1 MLPFSEQKFSLP
13 AKRTGRSINRWES
26 ENMTTRMKP
35 ILGMWIA
42 LMVLSFIQTFLRP
55 DVWAGDNAM
64 LGQWPTLAILWLI
77 TAVFFDWVIQSTG
90 MAATQ
95 IAIVI
100 ALGSI
105 IVFGQLAGWLFFS
118 AATGPVVI
126 NALQKV
132 IFWYVGAFVYD
143 KLSSEQTPAYE

>member
-1 MLPFSEQKFSLP
+1 
-13 AKRTGRSINRWES
+13 
-26 ENMTTRMKP
+26 MTTRMKP

-118 AATGPVVI
+118 AATGSVVI

-132 IFWYVGAFVYD
+132 IFWYVGALVYD

>member
-1 MLPFSEQKFSLP
+1 
-13 AKRTGRSINRWES
+13 
-26 ENMTTRMKP
+26 MTTRMKP

-64 LGQWPTLAILWLI
+64 LGQWPTLAILWLVA
-77 TAVFFDWVIQSTG
+77 AVFFDWVIQSTG

-100 ALGSI
+100 AIGSV
-105 IVFGQLAGWLFFS
+105 IVFGPLAGLLFFS
-118 AATGPVVI
+118 AAPGTVAI
-126 NALQKV
+126 NALQEV
-132 IFWYVGAFVYD
+132 IFWYVGAVVYD

>member
-1 MLPFSEQKFSLP
+1 M
-13 AKRTGRSINRWES
+13 
-26 ENMTTRMKP
+26 MTRMKP

-105 IVFGQLAGWLFFS
+105 IVFGPLAYLLFFS
-118 AATGPVVI
+118 RAPDTVAI
-126 NALQKV
+126 NALQEV

>member
-1 MLPFSEQKFSLP
+1 
-13 AKRTGRSINRWES
+13 
-26 ENMTTRMKP
+26 MTTRMKP

-64 LGQWPTLAILWLI
+64 FGQWPTLAILWLI

-132 IFWYVGAFVYD
+132 IFWYVGALVYD

>member
-1 MLPFSEQKFSLP
+1 
-13 AKRTGRSINRWES
+13 
-26 ENMTTRMKP
+26 MTTRMKP
-35 ILGMWIA
+35 ILGMWVA

-64 LGQWPTLAILWLI
+64 FGQWPTLAVLWLI
-77 TAVFFDWVIQSTG
+77 AAVFFDWVIQSTG

-100 ALGSI
+100 AIGSV
-105 IVFGQLAGWLFFS
+105 IVFGPLAGLLFFS
-118 AATGPVVI
+118 AAPGTVAI
-126 NALQKV
+126 NALQEV
-132 IFWYVGAFVYD
+132 IFWYVGAVVYD

>member
-1 MLPFSEQKFSLP
+1 
-13 AKRTGRSINRWES
+13 
-26 ENMTTRMKP
+26 MTTRMKP

-64 LGQWPTLAILWLI
+64 FGQWPTLAILWLVA
-77 TAVFFDWVIQSTG
+77 AVFFDWVIQSTG

>member
-1 MLPFSEQKFSLP
+1 
-13 AKRTGRSINRWES
+13 
-26 ENMTTRMKP
+26 MTKRMKP

-64 LGQWPTLAILWLI
+64 LGQWPTLAILWLVA
-77 TAVFFDWVIQSTG
+77 AVFFDWIIQSTG

>member
-1 MLPFSEQKFSLP
+1 
-13 AKRTGRSINRWES
+13 
-26 ENMTTRMKP
+26 MTTRMKP

-64 LGQWPTLAILWLI
+64 FGQWPTLAILWLI

-118 AATGPVVI
+118 AATGSVVI

-132 IFWYVGAFVYD
+132 IFWYVGALVYD

>member
-1 MLPFSEQKFSLP
+1 
-13 AKRTGRSINRWES
+13 
-26 ENMTTRMKP
+26 MKP

-118 AATGPVVI
+118 AATGPAVI

-143 KLSSEQTPAYE
+143 KLSIEQTPAYE

>member
-1 MLPFSEQKFSLP
+1 
-13 AKRTGRSINRWES
+13 
-26 ENMTTRMKP
+26 MTTRMKP

-64 LGQWPTLAILWLI
+64 LGQWPTIAVLWLI

-90 MAATQ
+90 IDATQ
-95 IAIVI
+95 IALII

-105 IVFGQLAGWLFFS
+105 IVFGQLPSVLFFGQEIGTAS
-118 AATGPVVI
+118 I
-126 NALQKV
+126 NALQRV
-132 IFWYVGAFVYD
+132 IFWYVGAMVYA

>member
-1 MLPFSEQKFSLP
+1 
-13 AKRTGRSINRWES
+13 
-26 ENMTTRMKP
+26 MTTRMKP
-35 ILGMWIA
+35 ILGMWVA

-64 LGQWPTLAILWLI
+64 FGQWPTLAILWLVA
-77 TAVFFDWVIQSTG
+77 AVFFDWVIQSTG

-105 IVFGQLAGWLFFS
+105 IVFGPLAGLLFFS
-118 AATGPVVI
+118 AAPGTVAI
-126 NALQKV
+126 NALQEV
-132 IFWYVGAFVYD
+132 IFWYVGAVVYD

>member
-1 MLPFSEQKFSLP
+1 
-13 AKRTGRSINRWES
+13 
-26 ENMTTRMKP
+26 MTTRMKP

-42 LMVLSFIQTFLRP
+42 LMVLSFIQTLLRP

-64 LGQWPTLAILWLI
+64 FGQWPTLAILWLV
-77 TAVFFDWVIQSTG
+77 AVVFFDWVIQSTG

>member
-1 MLPFSEQKFSLP
+1 M
-13 AKRTGRSINRWES
+13 
-26 ENMTTRMKP
+26 MTRLKQ

-42 LMVLSFIQTFLRP
+42 LMVLCGITAFLRP
-55 DVWAGDNAM
+55 DAWAGDNAM
-64 LGQWPTLAILWLI
+64 FGQWPTIAVLWLI

-105 IVFGQLAGWLFFS
+105 IVF
-118 AATGPVVI
+118 
-126 NALQKV
+126 
-132 IFWYVGAFVYD
+132 
-143 KLSSEQTPAYE
+143 

>member
-1 MLPFSEQKFSLP
+1 
-13 AKRTGRSINRWES
+13 
-26 ENMTTRMKP
+26 MTKRMKP

>member
-1 MLPFSEQKFSLP
+1 
-13 AKRTGRSINRWES
+13 
-26 ENMTTRMKP
+26 MTTRMKP

-64 LGQWPTLAILWLI
+64 FGQWPTLAILWLI

-105 IVFGQLAGWLFFS
+105 IVFGQLAGFLFFG
-118 AATGPVVI
+118 AAADTAVI

-132 IFWYVGAFVYD
+132 IFWYVGAWVYD

>member
-1 MLPFSEQKFSLP
+1 
-13 AKRTGRSINRWES
+13 
-26 ENMTTRMKP
+26 MTKRMKP

-64 LGQWPTLAILWLI
+64 LGQWPTLAILWLVA
-77 TAVFFDWVIQSTG
+77 AVFFDWVIQSTG